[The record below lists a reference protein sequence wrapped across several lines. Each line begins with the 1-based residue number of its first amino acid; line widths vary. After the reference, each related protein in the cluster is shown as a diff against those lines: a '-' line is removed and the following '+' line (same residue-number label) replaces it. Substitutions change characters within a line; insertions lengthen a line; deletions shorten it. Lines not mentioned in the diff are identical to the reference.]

1 MKNILVTV
9 GLGLVVLAAFRIG
22 KYLYLKP
29 KNIAGEKAIEI
40 NSRLQDGTAFALS
53 DLKGKYV
60 LLDFWGSW
68 CGPCR
73 QANPK
78 LLDLYTLYHDKTFK
92 DASGFEIVSVAL
104 ERNSA
109 NWQKAIQTDGL
120 IWPYHIME
128 AGSFD
133 SPAVKAYGVKQI
145 PTKFLINPDG
155 VMMAVEPSF
164 DQIAKLL
171 EDRVKMVE

>member
-1 MKNILVTV
+1 MKNMLLTV
-9 GLGLVVLAAFRIG
+9 GLAILVLVGFQIG
-22 KYLYLKP
+22 KKLYLKP
-29 KNIAGEKAIEI
+29 KNITGEKAIEI
-40 NSRLQDGTAFALS
+40 TGQLPDGTSFNLS
-53 DLKGKYV
+53 DLKGKYI

-73 QANPK
+73 QSHPK
-78 LLDLYTLYHDKTFK
+78 LVSLYGRFNNQSFK

-104 ERNSA
+104 ERNAA
-109 NWQKAIQTDGL
+109 NWQNAIQSDGL

-133 SPAVKAYGVKQI
+133 SPAVKAYSVKQI

-155 VMMAVEPSF
+155 IMMAVDPSF

-171 EDRVKMVE
+171 EERRKV